1 MPTPPTEHSQT
12 YKRRVAL
19 ILAITGL
26 TTVALVSFGF
36 ALWMRIVKLENQ
48 WSEYNRA
55 AIQKTHILGNI
66 RAAMGYGGFIHNFKN
81 FVLRKSLSDIPR
93 IENNR
98 TALNDA
104 IQEFQQLDLNEPEQ
118 KALVE
123 LIAVFEEYS
132 RKFEMA
138 KRLISAGQSTSQ
150 IDAQVKVD
158 DVPALEALNYL
169 AEVVLEQSRK
179 MEIETE
185 SRLASTLR
193 FLMLGSLSIPL
204 IFLLTG
210 SLILLLR
217 RVLHANVE
225 LRESEHRYRNLV
237 SQLNSV
243 VYRCD
248 NDADWTM
255 HYMSEAIESISGYP
269 VSDFIGNTVRTF
281 ASIIHPDDAHSVEV
295 AVDRALGQHR
305 PYSMDY
311 RIIRADGRIRWVYEK
326 GGGIYD
332 HEGNLLYLSGV
343 IDDIT
348 GRRQA
353 EEAARETERRYQQ
366 IVEEATDIVYTT
378 DAEGHFTYVNPTT
391 LKLTGYPENEL
402 IGMHFTALIH
412 PDWRVK
418 ASEFYG
424 IQMTDRKRETVLEFP
439 VITASGT
446 ERWVEQTVGLICEG
460 DQVTGFQGIVRDVSE
475 RIAAEQALERNNQL
489 LKIISDAQAQF
500 IAIGDPRKVFD
511 EFLSGL
517 LSLTESDYGFIG
529 EVLQTETGD
538 PYLKTHAI
546 TNIAW
551 SEETRRFYKENA
563 PSGME
568 FNNLNTLFGAVMTTG
583 KLVLANEP
591 ATDSRRGGLPEG
603 HPDLNA
609 FLGLPFY
616 HGKDL
621 VGMMGLANRPSGY
634 DEKLA
639 EFLEPLCNTAADI
652 VLKYRSEQKREQ
664 ADIALRE
671 SEERTRAIL
680 ENAVDAIIT
689 IDENGL
695 IEDFNQAAIHLFGY
709 EADELEGGNVS
720 QLMPEPYRSE
730 HDDYIRRYMKSGKS
744 NIMGRTREL
753 QGQTK
758 DGVIF
763 PINISLSELKL
774 ENKHLFIGMIR
785 DLTEEKRLEEDR
797 NRFFSISLDM
807 LCIANFKGYFVQL
820 NPAWQTVLGF
830 TREELLAK
838 PFIEFVHPDDNE
850 KTVQEVQR
858 LMKGGEMI
866 GFENRF
872 RTKSGEYRW
881 FLWTASASS
890 ARQLLFAVARDIT
903 DIKKAADELQAAKET
918 AEGASQAKSQFLAS
932 MSHELRTPL
941 NSVIGFANV
950 MLKTKNG
957 ELEEKRRTYLEKIHS
972 NGLHLLEL
980 INDVLDLSKI
990 EAGKTE
996 VVLTK
1001 VDVSKLIRQTIEQ
1014 LEVQVQDKDM
1024 KLRIRIPKNVKAIQ
1038 SDEGKLKQ
1046 VLINLIGNA
1055 IKFTDK
1061 GSVEVK
1067 LHTARQTGVPT
1078 RIDVKD
1084 TGIGIPEDR
1093 LATIFEPF
1101 SQAESG
1107 TSRKYGGTGLGL
1119 TISHSLCEMM
1129 GYRLTVDS
1137 KVDEGSTFHIQFKN
1151 ARSRKNT

>member
-48 WSEYNRA
+48 WSEYNQA
-55 AIQKTHILGNI
+55 AIEKTHILGNI

-81 FVLRKSLSDIPR
+81 FVLRQSPSDIPR

-98 TALNDA
+98 AALNDA
-104 IQEFQQLDLNEPEQ
+104 LQEFQHLDLNEPEQ
-118 KALVE
+118 RALGE
-123 LIAVFEEYS
+123 LVAVFEEYLH
-132 RKFEMA
+132 KFEMA
-138 KRLISAGQSTSQ
+138 RRLVSEGQSTSQ
-150 IDAQVKVD
+150 IDVQVKVD

-169 AEVVLEQSRK
+169 ADVVLEQSRK

-185 SRLASTLR
+185 ARLASTLR
-193 FLMLGSLSIPL
+193 FLMLGLLSIPL
-204 IFLLTG
+204 IFLLSG

-225 LRESEHRYRNLV
+225 LQRGEERYRNLV
-237 SQLNSV
+237 SQLSSV

-255 HYMSEAIESISGYP
+255 QYISDSIEAITSYP
-269 VSDFIGNTVRTF
+269 ASDFIGNQVRSF

-295 AVDRALGQHR
+295 AVDRALGQRR
-305 PYSMDY
+305 PYSIDY
-311 RIIRADGRIRWVYEK
+311 RIIRADGGIRWIYEK
-326 GGGIYD
+326 GGGVYD
-332 HEGNLLYLSGV
+332 EDGNLLHLSGV

-378 DAEGHFTYVNPTT
+378 DAMGHFTYVNPTT
-391 LKLTGYPENEL
+391 SKLTGYPEDEL

-412 PDWRVK
+412 PDWREK

-424 IQMTDRKRETVLEFP
+424 IQMTNRKRETVLEFP
-439 VITASGT
+439 VITAGGM
-446 ERWVEQTVGLICEG
+446 ERWVEQTVGLICEK
-460 DQVTGFQGIVRDVSE
+460 DEVTGFQGIVRDVHE
-475 RIAAEQALERNNQL
+475 RVTVEQALERNNQL

-517 LSLTESDYGFIG
+517 LSLTESEYGFIG
-529 EVLQTETGD
+529 EVLQTENGD

-551 SEETRRFYKENA
+551 NEETRRFYEENA

-568 FNNLNTLFGAVMTTG
+568 FRNLKTLFGAVMTTG
-583 KLVLANEP
+583 EPVLANEP

-603 HPDLNA
+603 HPAMNA

-621 VGMMGLANRPSGY
+621 VGMMGLANRPGGY

-639 EFLEPLCNTAADI
+639 EFLGPLCNTAADI
-652 VLKYRSEQKREQ
+652 VLKSRSEQEREQ
-664 ADIALRE
+664 ADIALHE
-671 SEERTRAIL
+671 SEGRTRAIL

-695 IEDFNQAAIHLFGY
+695 VESFNQAATTMFGY
-709 EADELEGGNVS
+709 EAGEIAGQNINR
-720 QLMPEPYRSE
+720 LMPEPYASE
-730 HDDYIRRYMKSGKS
+730 HDNYLKRYLETGETRIIGKS
-744 NIMGRTREL
+744 REL
-753 QGQTK
+753 TGQRR
-758 DGVIF
+758 DGVPF
-763 PINISLSELKL
+763 PMKLSVSVLEL

-785 DLTEEKRLEEDR
+785 DLTDEKRLEEDR

-807 LCIANFKGYFVQL
+807 LSIANFKGFFVQL
-820 NPAWQTVLGF
+820 NPAWQTVLGY
-830 TREELLAK
+830 TREEMLAK
-838 PFIEFVHPDDNE
+838 PFIEYIHADDKE
-850 KTVQEVQR
+850 KTTQELQR
-858 LMKGGEMI
+858 LMEGGEMI

-872 RTKSGEYRW
+872 RTKNGEYRW
-881 FLWTASASS
+881 FLWTASASRT
-890 ARQLLFAVARDIT
+890 RQLLFAVARDIT
-903 DIKKAADELQAAKET
+903 DIRKAAEELRAAKEA
-918 AEGASQAKSQFLAS
+918 AEQASRAKSQFLAS

-950 MLKTKNG
+950 LLRSKNG
-957 ELEEKRRTYLEKIHS
+957 ELDEKRRTYLEKIHS

-1001 VDVSKLIRQTIEQ
+1001 VDVGHLIRQTIDQ
-1014 LEVQVQDKDM
+1014 LEVQVQEKDV
-1024 KLRIRIPKNVKAIQ
+1024 KLRVRIPKNVNAIQ
-1038 SDEGKLKQ
+1038 SDESKLKQ
-1046 VLINLIGNA
+1046 VLINLVGNA
-1055 IKFTDK
+1055 IKFTAK
-1061 GSVEVK
+1061 GSVEVILK
-1067 LHTARQTGVPT
+1067 ADSKTGTPV
-1078 RIDVKD
+1078 RINVKD
-1084 TGIGIPEDR
+1084 SGIGIPANR
-1093 LATIFEPF
+1093 LTTIFEPF

-1137 KVDEGSTFHIQFKN
+1137 EENVGSTFSVHFQE
-1151 ARSRKNT
+1151 S

>member
-1 MPTPPTEHSQT
+1 
-12 YKRRVAL
+12 
-19 ILAITGL
+19 
-26 TTVALVSFGF
+26 
-36 ALWMRIVKLENQ
+36 
-48 WSEYNRA
+48 
-55 AIQKTHILGNI
+55 
-66 RAAMGYGGFIHNFKN
+66 
-81 FVLRKSLSDIPR
+81 
-93 IENNR
+93 
-98 TALNDA
+98 
-104 IQEFQQLDLNEPEQ
+104 
-118 KALVE
+118 
-123 LIAVFEEYS
+123 
-132 RKFEMA
+132 
-138 KRLISAGQSTSQ
+138 
-150 IDAQVKVD
+150 
-158 DVPALEALNYL
+158 
-169 AEVVLEQSRK
+169 
-179 MEIETE
+179 
-185 SRLASTLR
+185 
-193 FLMLGSLSIPL
+193 
-204 IFLLTG
+204 
-210 SLILLLR
+210 
-217 RVLHANVE
+217 
-225 LRESEHRYRNLV
+225 
-237 SQLNSV
+237 
-243 VYRCD
+243 
-248 NDADWTM
+248 
-255 HYMSEAIESISGYP
+255 
-269 VSDFIGNTVRTF
+269 
-281 ASIIHPDDAHSVEV
+281 
-295 AVDRALGQHR
+295 
-305 PYSMDY
+305 
-311 RIIRADGRIRWVYEK
+311 
-326 GGGIYD
+326 
-332 HEGNLLYLSGV
+332 
-343 IDDIT
+343 
-348 GRRQA
+348 
-353 EEAARETERRYQQ
+353 
-366 IVEEATDIVYTT
+366 
-378 DAEGHFTYVNPTT
+378 
-391 LKLTGYPENEL
+391 
-402 IGMHFTALIH
+402 
-412 PDWRVK
+412 
-418 ASEFYG
+418 
-424 IQMTDRKRETVLEFP
+424 
-439 VITASGT
+439 
-446 ERWVEQTVGLICEG
+446 
-460 DQVTGFQGIVRDVSE
+460 
-475 RIAAEQALERNNQL
+475 
-489 LKIISDAQAQF
+489 
-500 IAIGDPRKVFD
+500 
-511 EFLSGL
+511 
-517 LSLTESDYGFIG
+517 
-529 EVLQTETGD
+529 VLQTETGD

>member
-48 WSEYNRA
+48 WSEYNQA
-55 AIQKTHILGNI
+55 AIEKTHILGNI

-81 FVLRKSLSDIPR
+81 FVLRQSPSDIPR

-98 TALNDA
+98 AALNDA
-104 IQEFQQLDLNEPEQ
+104 LQEFQHLDLNEPEQ
-118 KALVE
+118 RALEE
-123 LIAVFEEYS
+123 LVVVFEEYLH
-132 RKFEMA
+132 KFEIA
-138 KRLISAGQSTSQ
+138 KQLVSAGQSTSQ
-150 IDAQVKVD
+150 IDVQVKVD

-169 AEVVLEQSRK
+169 ADVVLEQSRK
-179 MEIETE
+179 MEIETK
-185 SRLASTLR
+185 SRLAGTLR
-193 FLMLGSLSIPL
+193 FLMLGLLSIPL
-204 IFLLTG
+204 IFLLSG

-225 LRESEHRYRNLV
+225 LQRSEERYRNLV
-237 SQLNSV
+237 SQLSSV

-255 HYMSEAIESISGYP
+255 QYISDAIETITSYP
-269 VSDFIGNTVRTF
+269 ASDFIGNQVRSF

-295 AVDRALGQHR
+295 AVDRALGQRR
-305 PYSMDY
+305 PYSIDY
-311 RIIRADGRIRWVYEK
+311 RIIRADGGIRWIYEK

-332 HEGNLLYLSGV
+332 EDGNLLHLSGV

-378 DAEGHFTYVNPTT
+378 DMTGHFTYVNPTT
-391 LKLTGYPENEL
+391 SKLTGYPEDEL
-402 IGMHFTALIH
+402 IGMHFTSLIH
-412 PDWRVK
+412 PEWREK

-424 IQMTDRKRETVLEFP
+424 NQMTERKRETVLEFP
-439 VITASGT
+439 VVTADGT
-446 ERWVEQTVGLICEG
+446 DRWVEQTVGLICED

-475 RIAAEQALERNNQL
+475 RISAEQALERNNQL
-489 LKIISDAQAQF
+489 LKIISDAQSQL
-500 IAIGDPRKVFD
+500 IALGDPRKVFD

-517 LSLTESDYGFIG
+517 LSLTESEYGFIG
-529 EVLQTETGD
+529 EVLQTENGD

-551 SEETRRFYKENA
+551 NEETRRFYEEKA

-583 KLVLANEP
+583 ESVIANEP
-591 ATDSRRGGLPEG
+591 ATDSRRGGLPKG
-603 HPDLNA
+603 HPALNA

-616 HGKDL
+616 HGNDL
-621 VGMMGLANRPSGY
+621 VGMIGLTNRPAGY
-634 DEKLA
+634 DKKLT

-671 SEERTRAIL
+671 SEGRTRAIL

-695 IEDFNQAAIHLFGY
+695 IESFNQATITMFGY
-709 EADELEGGNVS
+709 AAGEIAGRNVS
-720 QLMPEPYRSE
+720 RLMPEPYTSE
-730 HDDYIRRYMKSGKS
+730 HDSYLKRYLATGEARIIGKS
-744 NIMGRTREL
+744 REL
-753 QGQTK
+753 QGRRK
-758 DGVIF
+758 DGTIF
-763 PINISLSELKL
+763 PMKLAASEVELGEKR
-774 ENKHLFIGMIR
+774 LFIGMIH

-807 LCIANFKGYFVQL
+807 LCIANFKGFFVQL
-820 NPAWQTVLGF
+820 NPAWRTVLGY

-838 PFIEFVHPDDNE
+838 PFIEYIHADDKE
-850 KTVQEVQR
+850 KTTQELQR
-858 LMKGGEMI
+858 LMEGGEMI

-872 RTKSGEYRW
+872 RTKNGEYRW
-881 FLWTASASS
+881 FLWTASASR

-903 DIKKAADELQAAKET
+903 DIRKAAEELRAAKEA
-918 AEGASQAKSQFLAS
+918 AEAASRAKSQFLAS

-950 MLKTKNG
+950 ILKSKNG
-957 ELEEKRRTYLEKIHS
+957 QLDEKRRTYLEKIHS

-990 EAGKTE
+990 EAGKME

-1001 VDVSKLIRQTIEQ
+1001 VDVGQLIRQTIDQ
-1014 LEVQVQDKDM
+1014 LEVQVQEKDV
-1024 KLRIRIPKNVKAIQ
+1024 KLRVRIPKNVNAIQ
-1038 SDEGKLKQ
+1038 SDDRKLKQ
-1046 VLINLIGNA
+1046 VLINLVGNA
-1055 IKFTDK
+1055 IKFTAK
-1061 GSVEVK
+1061 GSVEVILK
-1067 LHTARQTGVPT
+1067 ADSKIGTPV
-1078 RIDVKD
+1078 RINVKD
-1084 TGIGIPEDR
+1084 SGIGIPANR
-1093 LATIFEPF
+1093 LTTIFEPF

-1137 KVDEGSTFHIQFKN
+1137 EENVGSTFSVHFQE
-1151 ARSRKNT
+1151 S